1 MTAVAIAAS
10 VLFVVLGS
18 LAGLRMVLAHKSKA
32 LEHAPLVKMQAKLDE
47 LEQRLVSGAM
57 RR

>member
-1 MTAVAIAAS
+1 M
-10 VLFVVLGS
+10 LFVVLGS